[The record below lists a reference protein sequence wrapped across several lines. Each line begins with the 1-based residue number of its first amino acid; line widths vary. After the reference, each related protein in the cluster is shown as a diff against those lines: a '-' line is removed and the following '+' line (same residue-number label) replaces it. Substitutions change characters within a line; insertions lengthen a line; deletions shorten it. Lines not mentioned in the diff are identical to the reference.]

1 MNVVISIMP
10 SKSIPNNDLSPK
22 EFVEQELDF
31 MNKSQDVF
39 DKFNVKLITDNDLSS
54 AIGLAELALS
64 DCSEWT
70 EKQIKDRCKSIQT
83 HMLTLWKETKHEK

>member
-1 MNVVISIMP
+1 MNVVINITP
-10 SKSIPNNDLSPK
+10 SKAIPNNELSPM

-39 DKFNVKLITDNDLSS
+39 EKFNVKLITDSDLSS

-64 DCSEWT
+64 DCPDWT

-83 HMLTLWKETKHEK
+83 HMLKLWQEKSK

>member
-64 DCSEWT
+64 DFSEWT
-70 EKQIKDRCKSIQT
+70 EKQIKDRCKEIQT
-83 HMLTLWKETKHEK
+83 HMLTLWKEQSHEK